1 MTLYF
6 DLDAGI
12 FVSGPGT
19 RDRIDALSF
28 KRGDTCRI
36 DLRFVSGI
44 TVQELAVGA
53 TGQIGLKESGQYDA
67 DFVAAATSW
76 TKTGTGTSTVY
87 SFDLNLATT
96 ELNALLGDDGT
107 DGNDMASVALMFELE
122 FVEDGVT
129 TSSPTLTATVYN
141 DVIKGDETGPTD
153 ITEGTPT
160 NIPTSLT
167 VTGTLTDGASA
178 VVFPTLY
185 PVGPSDPE
193 TIFTAT
199 GDPVTDSGTEYIAEI
214 GLGGSP
220 VGATI
225 RKNVEGVTVALWK
238 CTADVYYFED
248 VTAWVADSDETGT
261 PLVTVTP
268 STPGRAGSMK
278 VDADYLYV
286 AASATAG
293 VPRWKKIALTAL

>member
-19 RDRIDALSF
+19 RDRIDSLSF

-107 DGNDMASVALMFELE
+107 EGNDEESVALMFELE

-153 ITEGTPT
+153 ITEGTPV
-160 NIPTSLT
+160 NSSLAI
-167 VTGTLTDGASA
+167 TGTLTDGSSP
-178 VVFPTLY
+178 VVFPTLIHGGLY
-185 PVGPSDPE
+185 EGKNYWSDDGTIGAADGYQCYYTDGQWTLEKNVSSASTARWTSADAVAHPRLVSTWTPE
-193 TIFTAT
+193 TA
-199 GDPVTDSGTEYIAEI
+199 
-214 GLGGSP
+214 GGP
-220 VGATI
+220 DA
-225 RKNVEGVTVALWK
+225 
-238 CTADVYYFED
+238 
-248 VTAWVADSDETGT
+248 TGT
-261 PLVTVTP
+261 PVITETVT
-268 STPGRAGSMK
+268 SGRVGTMK
-278 VDADYLYV
+278 VATGYLYIV
-286 AASATAG
+286 CSATDG
-293 VPRWKKIALTAL
+293 VPVWKKIALTTL